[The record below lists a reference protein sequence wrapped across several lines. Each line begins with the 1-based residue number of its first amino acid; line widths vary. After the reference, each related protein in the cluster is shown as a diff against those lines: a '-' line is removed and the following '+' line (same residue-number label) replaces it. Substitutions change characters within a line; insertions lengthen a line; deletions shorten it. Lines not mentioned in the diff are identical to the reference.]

1 MFDAPPRPKSKQEAK
16 LDNQI
21 EVLERVYLDLSFK
34 TDNPDQE
41 TVEACRKILEH
52 LYKQRRALNGTKRG

>member
-41 TVEACRKILEH
+41 AVEACRKILEH
-52 LYKQRRALNGTKRG
+52 LYKQRRAIIGTKRG

>member
-1 MFDAPPRPKSKQEAK
+1 MVHHLPPHLAIPRTREVAN

-34 TDNPDQE
+34 TDNQDQE
-41 TVEACRKILEH
+41 TIEACRKILEH
-52 LYKQRRALNGTKRG
+52 LYKQRRALN